1 MVELILKHF
10 ALIGREGEET
20 LSVEEIEAWPPGD
33 VAALKRLKIVKKATP
48 AKVIACPGCEEA
60 CLMPVHVYPA
70 QDDRALRI
78 FISCDKREDTGRIQ
92 IDPAELERWQID
104 VGRFVSLLAAALGT
118 GHAPDEIIPQQTFYL
133 GALTIN
139 RKRRF
144 AIFVC
149 NNEVLNASIESDLF
163 HLYPHPFFLVAAG
176 LPGPQEMKQGPA
188 IPLLHVLLL
197 SEKGLS
203 VDMDELKEA
212 LSIKS
217 NMRQDVIPV
226 QVPVGT
232 DWKQVFISFV
242 NDHTVQ
248 IRVAGKT
255 EHRSFDEMGFSDLRA
270 RGTES
275 RPSELWN
282 VFRQIAN
289 WNGEIVFQDSS
300 KSFRDPEKIKKWV
313 SQIKKKLQEVFPNIP
328 DEPFHPYRNG
338 NRYKTRFSL
347 NKLPTSM

>member
-1 MVELILKHF
+1 MVELILNHF

-48 AKVIACPGCEEA
+48 AKVIVCPGCEEA
-60 CLMPVHVYPA
+60 CLMPVHVCPA

-197 SEKGLS
+197 SEKGLA

-242 NDHTVQ
+242 NDQAVQ
-248 IRVAGKT
+248 IRIAGKT
-255 EHRSFDEMGFSDLRA
+255 ESRAFDEMGFNDA
-270 RGTES
+270 RKTES
-275 RPSELWN
+275 QPSTLWG
-282 VFRQIAN
+282 FFHQMAIM
-289 WNGEIVFQDSS
+289 NGEMTFQDSVN
-300 KSFRDPEKIKKWV
+300 SFKDPEKVKKWV
-313 SQIKKKLQEVFPNIP
+313 SQIRKKLQQVFPNIP
-328 DEPFHPYRNG
+328 DDPFHPYKQAKG
-338 NRYKTRFSL
+338 YKTRFFL
-347 NKLPTSM
+347 NIYPSSM

>member
-1 MVELILKHF
+1 MIEMILNHF

-33 VAALKRLKIVKKATP
+33 VAGLKRLMVVKKATP

-60 CLMPVHVYPA
+60 CLMTVHVYPA

-78 FISCDKREDTGRIQ
+78 FISCDKREDTGRIL
-92 IDPAELERWQID
+92 IDPAELEQWQID

-139 RKRRF
+139 RKRRS

-176 LPGPQEMKQGPA
+176 LPRPQEMKQGPA
-188 IPLLHVLLL
+188 IPLLHMLLP
-197 SEKGLS
+197 SEKGLF
-203 VDMDELKEA
+203 VDLDELKEA
-212 LSIKS
+212 LSNKS

-242 NDHTVQ
+242 NDQTVQ

-255 EHRSFDEMGFSDLRA
+255 EHRSFDEMGFNDA
-270 RGTES
+270 RKTES
-275 RPSELWN
+275 QPSALWG
-282 VFRQIAN
+282 VFHQISIM
-289 WNGEIVFQDSS
+289 NGEMTLQDSV
-300 KSFRDPEKIKKWV
+300 KSFSDPEKVKKWV
-313 SQIKKKLQEVFPNIP
+313 SQIRKKLQQVFPTISG
-328 DEPFHPYRNG
+328 DPFHPYTHAKG
-338 NRYKTRFSL
+338 YKTRFVL
-347 NKLPTSM
+347 NIYSPSM

>member
-1 MVELILKHF
+1 MVELILNHF

-60 CLMPVHVYPA
+60 CLMPVHVYPV

-197 SEKGLS
+197 SEKGLA

-242 NDHTVQ
+242 NDQAVQ
-248 IRVAGKT
+248 IRIAGKT
-255 EHRSFDEMGFSDLRA
+255 ESRAFDEMGFNDA
-270 RGTES
+270 RKTES
-275 RPSELWN
+275 QPSTLWG
-282 VFRQIAN
+282 FFHQMAIM
-289 WNGEIVFQDSS
+289 NGEMTFQDSVN
-300 KSFRDPEKIKKWV
+300 SFKDPEKVKKWV
-313 SQIKKKLQEVFPNIP
+313 SQIRKKLQQVFPNIP
-328 DEPFHPYRNG
+328 DDPFHPYKQAKG
-338 NRYKTRFSL
+338 YKTRFFL
-347 NKLPTSM
+347 NIYPSSM